1 MMKTNVV
8 NVKKTTAVVI
18 AFLMMILSVSY
29 SSNKSKAAN
38 TARTYRIF
46 NAKTGVQIGNDYTL
60 DALKSEDNSRAVIG
74 EDERKEDYSKKGTV
88 RLIMNDGEY
97 VYHGSGFVVDSHT
110 IATAAHCVYNL
121 KISNII
127 LFDSDKKRSFANP
140 VEYHVPVS
148 YINGEKYNNNDE
160 KYEYDYALITVEQD
174 LSDYLFY
181 DLAVPLDNY
190 RSNINVTGFPGDL
203 GYMCTAS
210 GNVTNM
216 NSYKVFYDADTNHG
230 ESGGPVYI
238 EETFHNQDN
247 DFNCYSVIA
256 IHTNGGNSGTRITTD
271 LIHFYK
277 QNPNINW

>member
-1 MMKTNVV
+1 MKANVV
-8 NVKKTTAVVI
+8 NVKKVTAVAI
-18 AFLMMILSVSY
+18 AFLMMILSVVYANS
-29 SSNKSKAAN
+29 KSDAAN
-38 TARTYRIF
+38 TARKYRIF

-60 DALKSEDNSRAVIG
+60 NALPPEDNSRAVIG
-74 EDERKEDYSKKGTV
+74 DDERKEDYSKKGTV

-97 VYHGSGFVVDSHT
+97 VYCGSGFVVDSHT
-110 IATAAHCVYNL
+110 IATAAHCVFNL
-121 KISNII
+121 KISNIV
-127 LFDSDKKRSFANP
+127 LYDSDTKRSFASP

-148 YINGEKYNNNDE
+148 YINGEKYN
-160 KYEYDYALITVEQD
+160 YDYALITVEQD

-190 RSNINVTGFPGDL
+190 RSNVNVTGFPGDL

-216 NSYKVFYDADTNHG
+216 NSYKVFYDTDTNNG

-238 EETFHNQDN
+238 EESFHNQYN

-271 LIHFYK
+271 LINFYK
-277 QNPNINW
+277 HNPNIN